1 MRKKFIGVYALMAVL
16 ALGTTVTSC
25 VDDNESASVAAIR
38 DAKAEQLKA
47 LAAASNAEAELN
59 LAKALVE
66 KANAAETE
74 RLTAEEQ
81 QRFEIEL
88 ESLKAEYEQKLLNW
102 KKQIAAATASLRSEV
117 YNNYVTAVE
126 DLKDLESDYIV
137 ASSNLAA
144 AKVGLVS
151 AEKYAQTIIL
161 QKEEEIAKN
170 QAQID
175 AYKALEANDRD
186 ALLKQIEELTVKI
199 AAQEDVV
206 SLKES
211 EMNAKEK
218 AFNESRYAYTGRTQT
233 SNTPAVEPTLET
245 GKAIKYLNNNYSSV
259 LTSED
264 VDPEGQTLYDVEKYS
279 LLQSQVESALVTLK
293 GNIETATTEL
303 GKNTDEAATSAT
315 EPGKSAWAKY
325 NFLKKDYEA
334 KKKAY
339 DDAAAADKP
348 SLKPAMDQAYQA
360 MLAAEEPR
368 GVLYVAKENLA
379 NAEEALTKFN
389 EAVAAFSG
397 DAYTAYE
404 AAIEATLKAGEEW
417 EEASKAYDESRLA
430 KAALDGEKTAANSLL
445 NANPDID
452 LLIAECEKNIA
463 EANTAI
469 TKAQE
474 FSQKLYINYYPRK
487 WYAGYSYVD
496 DNGVTIYQGTL
507 IDAAGNYDPSGTAW
521 DGQSYVDD
529 NGETV
534 TDGSYLDANG
544 NKVNSAEEAEML
556 ESAWY
561 SEESA
566 KAYLAEC
573 EADLANLESQIEAQ
587 KLIVAQCKSEMDA
600 VLNGEITVPETPAE

>member
-264 VDPEGQTLYDVEKYS
+264 VEPEGQTLYDVEKYS

-339 DDAAAADKP
+339 DDAAAAAKP
-348 SLKPAMDQAYQA
+348 GLKPAMDLAYQA

-417 EEASKAYDESRLA
+417 EKASKAYGESRLA

-452 LLIAECEKNIA
+452 LLIAKCEENIA
-463 EANTAI
+463 KANVAI
-469 TKAQE
+469 TDAQE
-474 FSQKLYINYYPRK
+474 FTKKLIINYYPRQ
-487 WYAGYSYVD
+487 WYAGNTYVD
-496 DNGVTIYQGTL
+496 DNGRTIFVGTP
-507 IDAAGNYDPSGTAW
+507 IDVDGNYDPSGTDW

-529 NGETV
+529 NGVTV

-544 NKVNSAEEAEML
+544 NKVNSAEEAERI

-561 SEESA
+561 SNESA

-573 EADLANLESQIEAQ
+573 EAELANLESQIEAQ

-600 VLNGEITVPETPAE
+600 VLSGEITVPETPAE